1 MYITARERQILKI
14 LLASPHLFISL
25 NDISK
30 ELDVSLRTVQR
41 ELKLLEDTLEPL
53 GLSIEKKQN
62 EGIRLEGEE
71 GKLKKLLES
80 LRSYSA
86 FELERNERS
95 LLLFHELLKA
105 KDGVKSG
112 YLSGLLHV
120 SPKVLQKDLDFFEE
134 EIRYSKLSLVRKQG
148 YGISLEGRE
157 KDKRMYFVN
166 LALQRLE
173 QTPIFSLKEG
183 EFLSLDKKDP
193 VFKMLDPER
202 LLEVEKILLREVELL
217 QFTPTD
223 LALFELILYLNLSLA
238 RISLGE
244 IIEKKPLEDSPEL
257 EVSRSIYDALSQEFR
272 LSIPEDEIHFFA
284 SVLRSAK
291 RVRNTEIDENM
302 ELTLLANELI
312 DSVSRATGY
321 YYNKDK
327 KFFDALVSHLEP
339 LLNRMKEGITVL
351 NPIKEEIK
359 EAYGTLYGTLEKI
372 LRNKFQ
378 DSYVSE
384 DEVGFLTLHFAS
396 AITEL
401 HHAPKVS
408 TLVLCTSGIATSR
421 MLTKK
426 LLRKFPQLTIIE
438 QGSIWNLKKMDLSEF
453 DLIISTVGIKSA
465 SFSYIQV
472 SPMLTEE
479 DERKLE
485 RVVNE
490 KLLLSTQRG
499 LLAKKEEERNAPGN
513 HPLPLDRTE
522 LLGKRMK
529 ELLDGFQV
537 LPVAAGNLPELF
549 SQMKHC
555 FTLEEGKLDRV
566 FQSLLEK
573 TEETG
578 AGLPGS
584 RIALIHGR
592 SIELEETYVK
602 VFKNNRLIEILG
614 MDQKPQSVDTVLL
627 LMAGEELQ
635 EEELELLSSISISLL
650 EKENVL
656 IFEGDNRDMM
666 EAVLKKYLK
675 HTYLEIINRIW
686 R

>member
-1 MYITARERQILKI
+1 MYITARERQMLKI
-14 LLASPHLFISL
+14 LLTSPQLFISL

-41 ELKLLEDTLEPL
+41 ELKTLEDTLDPL
-53 GLSIEKKQN
+53 KLSIEKKQS
-62 EGIRLEGEE
+62 EGIRLSGEE
-71 GKLKKLLES
+71 DRVKKLRDS
-80 LRSYSA
+80 LRSYST
-86 FELERNERS
+86 FELEQNERS
-95 LLLFHELLKA
+95 LLLFYELLKA

-134 EIRYSKLSLVRKQG
+134 EIRYSKLSLVRKPG

-183 EFLSLDKKDP
+183 EFISLDKKDP

-202 LLEVEKILLREVELL
+202 LLEVEKILLKEVEVL

-244 IIEKKPLEDSPEL
+244 FIEKKTLEDSLEL
-257 EVSRSIYDALSQEFR
+257 SVSESVYGTLSSAFHLTVPIE
-272 LSIPEDEIHFFA
+272 EIHFFA

-291 RVRNTEIDENM
+291 RVRNGEIDENM
-302 ELTLLANELI
+302 ELALLANELI
-312 DSVSRATGY
+312 DSVSNATGY

-351 NPIKEEIK
+351 NPVKEEIK
-359 EAYGTLYGTLEKI
+359 EAYGTLYGTLETI
-372 LRNKFQ
+372 LRQKFPENF
-378 DSYVSE
+378 VSE

-426 LLRKFPQLTIIE
+426 LLGKFPQLTIIE

-453 DLIISTVGIKSA
+453 DLIISTVGIKEA
-465 SFSYIQV
+465 SFPYIQV
-472 SPMLTEE
+472 NPMLTDE

-490 KLLLSTQRG
+490 KLLLSTKRG
-499 LLAKKEEERNAPGN
+499 LKAKNEDKKDGEN
-513 HPLPLDRTE
+513 HPLPLHRTDQLNLRMRE
-522 LLGKRMK
+522 LLEGFRCIRSDVESLEDLFQVMK
-529 ELLDGFQV
+529 EKQRIPSEKKD
-537 LPVAAGNLPELF
+537 A
-549 SQMKHC
+549 
-555 FTLEEGKLDRV
+555 V
-566 FQSLLEK
+566 FQALYNK
-573 TEETG
+573 TMETG

-584 RIALIHGR
+584 KIALIHGR
-592 SIELEETYVK
+592 HKNLKEVHVS
-602 VFKNNRLIEILG
+602 VFKNKKPILLLG
-614 MDQKPQSVDTVLL
+614 MDQKMQPVDTFLL
-627 LMAGEELQ
+627 LMAGEDLM

-650 EKENVL
+650 EKENLL
-656 IFEGDNRDMM
+656 IFEGEDVTAM
-666 EAVLKKYLK
+666 EAVLKNYLK

>member
-14 LLASPHLFISL
+14 LLTSPQLFISL

-41 ELKLLEDTLEPL
+41 ELKTLEDTLDPL
-53 GLSIEKKQN
+53 ELSIEKKQS
-62 EGIRLEGEE
+62 EGIRLSGEE
-71 GKLKKLLES
+71 HRVKKLRDS
-80 LRSYSA
+80 LRSYST
-86 FELERNERS
+86 FELEQNERS
-95 LLLFHELLKA
+95 LLLFYELLKA

-112 YLSGLLHV
+112 YLSGLLHI
-120 SPKVLQKDLDFFEE
+120 SPKALQKDLDFFEE
-134 EIRYSKLSLVRKQG
+134 EIRYSKLSLVRKPG

-183 EFLSLDKKDP
+183 EFISLDKKDP

-202 LLEVEKILLREVELL
+202 LLEVEKILLREVEVL

-244 IIEKKPLEDSPEL
+244 FIEKKTLEDSLEL
-257 EVSRSIYDALSQEFR
+257 SVSESVYGALSSAFHLTVPVE
-272 LSIPEDEIHFFA
+272 EIHFFA

-291 RVRNTEIDENM
+291 RVRNGEIDENM
-302 ELTLLANELI
+302 ELALLANELI
-312 DSVSRATGY
+312 DSVSNATGY
-321 YYNKDK
+321 YYSKDK

-351 NPIKEEIK
+351 NPIREEIK
-359 EAYGTLYGTLEKI
+359 EAYGTLYGTLETI
-372 LRNKFQ
+372 LRQKFPE
-378 DSYVSE
+378 SFVSE

-426 LLRKFPQLTIIE
+426 LLGKFPQLTIIE

-453 DLIISTVGIKSA
+453 DLIISTVGIKEA
-465 SFSYIQV
+465 SFPYIQV
-472 SPMLTEE
+472 NPMLTDE

-490 KLLLSTQRG
+490 KLLLSTKRG
-499 LLAKKEEERNAPGN
+499 LLAKKEDKKDGEN
-513 HPLPLDRTE
+513 HPLPLHRTDR
-522 LLGKRMK
+522 LNLRMK
-529 ELLDGFQV
+529 ELLEGFRCIRADADSLEDLFQV
-537 LPVAAGNLPELF
+537 
-549 SQMKHC
+549 MK
-555 FTLEEGKLDRV
+555 EEHSSLSEKNDAV
-566 FQSLLEK
+566 FQDLYKK
-573 TEETG
+573 TMETG

-592 SIELEETYVK
+592 HKDQKEAHVS
-602 VFKNNRLIEILG
+602 VFKNKKPILLLG
-614 MDQKPQSVDTVLL
+614 MDQKMQPVDTFIL
-627 LMAGEELQ
+627 LMAGEDLM

-650 EKENVL
+650 EKENLL
-656 IFEGDNRDMM
+656 IFEGEDVIAM
-666 EAVLKKYLK
+666 EAVLKNYLK